1 MTRFRSKLAL
11 GAANFGLNYGIANKN
26 GKLETDEIAKILNLA
41 NTSGIEIIDTAQ
53 AYGDSEQRLGPLHQ
67 SRFDI
72 ITKIGVG
79 LDKTYSDNLIKLL
92 VTESLT
98 KLSLDYF
105 NAVLLHRPEL
115 LFGPD
120 SKQIILELN
129 SLKEKGLAQKIGI
142 SIYSPEVL
150 EKITKMID
158 LDIVQAPF
166 NVFDQRILK
175 SGWVE
180 RLKEKGIEVHTRS
193 IFLQGLL
200 LMQKSELPIFF
211 KENWARLFED
221 WFEFQF
227 NVGADGDKIA
237 LDFGLQHSWID
248 KIIVGVDSVR
258 QLERLLQIE
267 VAERYL
273 SMPRFDVDDLDL
285 IDPSK
290 WRVK

>member
-105 NAVLLHRPEL
+105 SAVLLHRPEL

-129 SLKEKGLAQKIGI
+129 SLKEKGLIDIDEKKLYRAIKFPTSNQKQNEII
-142 SIYSPEVL
+142 SLISVFISNIY
-150 EKITKMID
+150 
-158 LDIVQAPF
+158 
-166 NVFDQRILK
+166 N
-175 SGWVE
+175 
-180 RLKEKGIEVHTRS
+180 
-193 IFLQGLL
+193 
-200 LMQKSELPIFF
+200 
-211 KENWARLFED
+211 
-221 WFEFQF
+221 
-227 NVGADGDKIA
+227 
-237 LDFGLQHSWID
+237 
-248 KIIVGVDSVR
+248 
-258 QLERLLQIE
+258 QL
-267 VAERYL
+267 Y
-273 SMPRFDVDDLDL
+273 F
-285 IDPSK
+285 SK
-290 WRVK
+290 VN